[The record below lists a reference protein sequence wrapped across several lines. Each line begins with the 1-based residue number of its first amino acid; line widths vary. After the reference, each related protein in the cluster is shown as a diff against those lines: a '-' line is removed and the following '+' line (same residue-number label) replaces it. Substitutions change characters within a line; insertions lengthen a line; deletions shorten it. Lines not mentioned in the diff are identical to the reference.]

1 MGIYGR
7 TDDRFNGSHALCT
20 GKSGE
25 RWVRMA
31 EDKLRGA
38 GTLSFYAAPYGSDDE
53 ATVSIS
59 YSVDGG
65 ESWIT
70 LADNVTITKGDLSLY
85 TFTMN
90 VTGSVRIG
98 IEQTS
103 GKRLNID
110 DIAIS
115 DYMGAITSVDAA
127 RTWDAYCTA
136 QGTISIEC
144 DGNTQLTIY
153 SLDAREQWNGTPA
166 AGTTILHLPKGI
178 YIVATANSSKKV
190 IVK

>member
-1 MGIYGR
+1 
-7 TDDRFNGSHALCT
+7 
-20 GKSGE
+20 
-25 RWVRMA
+25 
-31 EDKLRGA
+31 
-38 GTLSFYAAPYGSDDE
+38 
-53 ATVSIS
+53 
-59 YSVDGG
+59 
-65 ESWIT
+65 
-70 LADNVTITKGDLSLY
+70 
-85 TFTMN
+85 MN

-144 DGNTQLTIY
+144 DGNTPLTIY

-178 YIVATANSSKKV
+178 YIVTTASASKKV